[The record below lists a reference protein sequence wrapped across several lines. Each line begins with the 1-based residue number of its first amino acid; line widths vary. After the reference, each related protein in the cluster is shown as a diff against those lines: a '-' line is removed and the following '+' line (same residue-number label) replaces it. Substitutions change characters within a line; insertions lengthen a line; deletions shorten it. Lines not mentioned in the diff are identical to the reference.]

1 MLLIESITIALSD
14 KTLIEMNGAKIL
26 KVLEQPEFRNVIGVE
41 VGEKALQLLGYNED
55 TTPGISVGC
64 FCSNP
69 YSTKLGVESSHGK
82 LRIRVGG
89 ISSIFE
95 QKLTQE
101 LLNNSKVVL
110 LGTCSYKEKG
120 DLEYNLNIEEKD
132 KELRL
137 SELLSLIKLSNN
149 NINDLIQIRLNMN
162 KLDNRSKLA
171 VGIMFMPDSEA
182 LATIQFGWSLI
193 GKQETAMN

>member
-26 KVLEQPEFRNVIGVE
+26 KVLEQPEFRNVIGAE

-55 TTPGISVGC
+55 NTPGISIGC

-89 ISSIFE
+89 VSSIFE

-171 VGIMFMPDSEA
+171 VGIMFMPDSGE
-182 LATIQFGWSLI
+182 LATIQFDWSLI
-193 GKQETAMN
+193 GKQETVMN